1 MVSNRIFLIPIAI
14 GLGMIVFGFLGN
26 PLDPFDDPVIDLNTY
41 VGVLLGGDIT
51 GLTLIDVPIDPTTN
65 QILGTIKFGAPIIVP
80 FERSGT
86 ILSAD
91 GACVTPIDINNPRGK
106 KEVKF
111 GRVGSG
117 DPNSEVYF
125 HGWNGRNCAYGYA
138 EWDLTEIPNS
148 FKATGFTFQLNLKQK
163 TTNQQACYIG
173 FVDDTFDSIGAQNL
187 PNRMIYGSNTGGFD
201 RVSTTTIPED
211 STKSDFLAV
220 GRFVTNNPKFD
231 TDWCESTGVKR
242 WTFSAIEAT
251 GFRVLADGTVTKQPT
266 DVRLNAQRGVDAFN
280 QQLQFDPIAQLG
292 NDKFMIVF
300 YGNGAGGSPNVIDQ
314 QWWETNGSLLV
325 TGTSQPLDCNNGF
338 TQEGFKCVPKV
349 CPIEQFLNLIT
360 NECVTI
366 LCEPDEV
373 LTTFEDNLS
382 CPAVCIDDP
391 FTLDIIECGS
401 LCSGTTIQRSVCV
414 PEKLPTDG
422 QCPLGEVLIGET
434 CVSVQI
440 ECTVELNCQEGTQ
453 PDSMNCSCDL
463 ITCPTGKELVG
474 STCQN
479 IVCPINTRL
488 MGSDCL
494 PLNCPIGQVAI
505 DNLCQKPID
514 PITNQTGFCITLFD
528 PVCGVNGQTFSNS
541 CFAEAQGTEILHAG
555 QCFVGENVPK
565 DCPIGTVAKQNT
577 CVNVLPDL
585 LSIAPQL
592 PNDALIIAGAMIAG
606 LSTVGFVLKGRR

>member
-65 QILGTIKFGAPIIVP
+65 VILGTVKFGAPIIVP

-91 GACVTPIDINNPRGK
+91 GACISLVDLNMPKGK
-106 KEVKF
+106 REIKF
-111 GRVGSG
+111 GRIGSG

-138 EWDLTEIPNS
+138 EWDLTELPNS
-148 FKATGFTFQLNLKQK
+148 FKATGFTFQLNLKQR
-163 TTNQQACYIG
+163 TSNQQACYIG
-173 FVDDTFDSIGAQNL
+173 FVDDTFDSIGASNL
-187 PNRMIYGSNTGGFD
+187 PNRMVWGSNTGGFD
-201 RVSTTTIPED
+201 QIHSTTIPED
-211 STKSDFLAV
+211 LTKSDFLAV
-220 GRFVTNNPKFD
+220 GRFVTNNPKFG

-251 GFRVLADGTVTKQPT
+251 GFRKLADGTVTNSPI

-300 YGNGAGGSPNVIDQ
+300 YSGGTGSSPNVIDQ

-325 TGTSQPLDCNNGF
+325 TGTSQPINCDIGF
-338 TQEGFKCVPKV
+338 AQVGFKCVPII
-349 CPIEQFLNLIT
+349 CTRDQTLNLIT
-360 NECVTI
+360 NQ
-366 LCEPDEV
+366 CELIKCQPDEI
-373 LTTFEDNLS
+373 LTHFEEQLD
-382 CPAVCIDDP
+382 CPLVCIDDP
-391 FTLDIIECGS
+391 STPDIIECGS
-401 LCSGTTIQRSVCV
+401 LCSTATITRTVC
-414 PEKLPTDG
+414 LPDDPPVDN
-422 QCPLGEVLIGET
+422 QCPIGTVLIDET
-434 CVSVQI
+434 CVSVQF
-440 ECTVELNCQEGTQ
+440 ECLVELNCQEGTR
-453 PDSMNCSCDL
+453 PDSMGCSCEL
-463 ITCPTGKELVG
+463 IECPTGKELVS
-474 STCQN
+474 STCQD

-494 PLNCPIGQVAI
+494 PLNCAIGQVAI
-505 DNLCQKPID
+505 DNVCQKPID
-514 PITNQTGFCITLFD
+514 PITNQTDFCITLFD

-555 QCFVGENVPK
+555 QCLIGENVPK